1 MRTRLVLGACGVA
14 LLVYGALLVLSR
26 QDPGQWFEVG
36 VWLGVG
42 VVAHDVALSAVL
54 ISACFLGSRWLPL
67 PWRAPAVVALVV
79 WGALTVVSVPVLV
92 RAGARAD
99 NATLLDRPYAATWWA
114 ISVIVVLL
122 VAVAGLVR
130 SRASRARPTSS
141 GVGRVLAWHLV
152 PRSEQQKYDA
162 HDRREQ

>member
-1 MRTRLVLGACGVA
+1 MRTRLVLGVCGVA
-14 LLVYGALLVLSR
+14 LLVHGTTLLLSR

-36 VWLGVG
+36 VWLSVG
-42 VVAHDVALSAVL
+42 VLAHDVVLSALV
-54 ISACFLGSRWLPL
+54 IGACFLGSRWLPR

-79 WGALTVVSVPVLV
+79 WGALTVVAVPVLV

-99 NATLLDRPYAATWWA
+99 NPTLLDRPYARTWWA

-130 SRASRARPTSS
+130 SHQSRI
-141 GVGRVLAWHLV
+141 
-152 PRSEQQKYDA
+152 E
-162 HDRREQ
+162 E

>member
-1 MRTRLVLGACGVA
+1 MRTRLGIGACGVA
-14 LLVYGALLVLSR
+14 LLAYGAWLVLSR

-42 VVAHDVALSAVL
+42 VLAHDLVLSALVVGV
-54 ISACFLGSRWLPL
+54 CFLGSRWLPR

-79 WGALTVVSVPVLV
+79 WGALTVAAVPVLT

-99 NATLLDRPYAATWWA
+99 NATLLDRPYPQTWWT

-122 VAVAGLVR
+122 VALAGLVR
-130 SRASRARPTSS
+130 SRPP
-141 GVGRVLAWHLV
+141 RV
-152 PRSEQQKYDA
+152 E
-162 HDRREQ
+162 E

>member
-1 MRTRLVLGACGVA
+1 MRTRLAIGACGVV
-14 LLVYGALLVLSR
+14 LLLYGAVLVLSR

-36 VWLGVG
+36 LWLGVG
-42 VVAHDVALSAVL
+42 VLVHDVVLSALV
-54 ISACFLGSRWLPL
+54 IGTCVLGSRCLPH

-79 WGALTVVSVPVLV
+79 WGALTVVAVPVLV

-99 NATLLDRPYAATWWA
+99 NTTLLDRPYAQTWWA

-130 SRASRARPTSS
+130 SRASRIK
-141 GVGRVLAWHLV
+141 
-152 PRSEQQKYDA
+152 E
-162 HDRREQ
+162 

>member
-1 MRTRLVLGACGVA
+1 MRTRLVIGGCGAA

-42 VVAHDVALSAVL
+42 VVAHDVALSALV
-54 ISACFLGSRWLPL
+54 IGACFLGSRALPRQ
-67 PWRAPAVVALVV
+67 WQAPAVIALVV
-79 WGALTVVSVPVLV
+79 WGALTVAAVPVLV

-99 NATLLDRPYAATWWA
+99 NATLLDRPYATTWWA
-114 ISVIVVLL
+114 ISVIVVLI

-130 SRASRARPTSS
+130 SRA
-141 GVGRVLAWHLV
+141 GRI
-152 PRSEQQKYDA
+152 E
-162 HDRREQ
+162 E